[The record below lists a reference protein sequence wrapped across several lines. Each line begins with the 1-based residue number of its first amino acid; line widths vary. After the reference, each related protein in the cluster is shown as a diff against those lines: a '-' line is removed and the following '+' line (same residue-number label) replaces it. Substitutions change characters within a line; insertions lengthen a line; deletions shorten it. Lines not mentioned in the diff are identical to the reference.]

1 MQWVE
6 CSVGPLAGAA
16 QVISSEVSRFVS
28 GGSQNESARALAI
41 EQVETQLSVCYDVA
55 VRDAYEAPMRA
66 WVLISCILVLL
77 LSFIHGQ
84 LWAATLV
91 LSAIKRVFFAILT
104 WCGCTRRQSDD
115 DTARLVGG
123 LLSG

>member
-1 MQWVE
+1 MQWVQ
-6 CSVGPLAGAA
+6 CSVGPLTGAA

-28 GGSQNESARALAI
+28 GGSPNESARALAI

-55 VRDAYEAPMRA
+55 VRDAYEAPGRA

-84 LWAATLV
+84 L
-91 LSAIKRVFFAILT
+91 
-104 WCGCTRRQSDD
+104 
-115 DTARLVGG
+115 
-123 LLSG
+123 